1 MLLDVLIAAED
12 LGRLQEITRILVRFG
27 FDDVARRMGLVGL
40 LQRAGQ
46 ALNIETRGSA
56 DAGSTAR
63 RARLAL
69 EELGPTFVKLGQ
81 VLAGR
86 RDLLP
91 PEWIEELSRLQSR
104 VGTVPWEEL
113 RGQLEHDLGAAPEQ
127 VFEDLDIEPLAAGS
141 IAQVHT
147 ASLPD
152 GRAVVLKI
160 RRPGVEK
167 KVASDLRLLERLA
180 EILEREVEELRRF
193 RPTMVVRQFARSI
206 KAELDFTTEARN
218 TRLIARNMEGFP
230 ELVIP
235 EVFDEFTE
243 RSLLVLERIDGLP
256 ASDWPESPRREE
268 FDGPALA
275 ALGARAILKM
285 VFEDGVYHADPHPGN
300 LLFLEGGRVASPET
314 GMSARPEA
322 AGSTRGPARAAL
334 LDFGMIGRL
343 SDARR
348 EQFALLLA
356 AVVERDEEGL
366 VDTLLEWSDGGDT
379 DLEVLVQDCHDF
391 LDRYTG
397 HELQDIDVAALLLD
411 ITRMVRENDLVLPA
425 DVAGLIKVFLSLE
438 GLGRQLDPS
447 FNLDV
452 HVEPLARR
460 MMLRMRSPRRM
471 LVSNW
476 REVRRLAVSLPRDVR
491 KVVQRMRRGGFK
503 IELDL
508 ERLDTFGR
516 QLDHAANR
524 VTVGLITSSLIVGT
538 SIAMT
543 IDTGPQWFGIP
554 VLGFLGFAT
563 SFGVGVV
570 LLWSILR
577 SGIR

>member
-12 LGRLQEITRILVRFG
+12 LGRLREITRILLRFG

-46 ALNIETRGSA
+46 VLNIETIDSDFG
-56 DAGSTAR
+56 GSTAR

-86 RDLLP
+86 SDLLP
-91 PEWIEELSRLQSR
+91 PEWITELGQLQSK
-104 VGTVPWEEL
+104 VATVPWDEL
-113 RGQLEHDLGAAPEQ
+113 AVQLREDLGADPGA
-127 VFEDLDIEPLAAGS
+127 VFEDLELEPLAAGS
-141 IAQVHT
+141 MGQVHA

-152 GRAVVLKI
+152 GRRVVLKV

-167 KVASDLRLLERLA
+167 KVASDLRLLARLA
-180 EILEREVEELRRF
+180 ELLEKEVEELRRF
-193 RPTMVVRQFARSI
+193 RPTKVVRQFSRSI
-206 KAELDFTTEARN
+206 RAELDFTIEARN
-218 TRLIARNMEGFP
+218 TRLVARNLTDSP

-235 EVFDEFTE
+235 EVFDEYTTT
-243 RSLLVLERIDGLP
+243 SLLVLERIDGLS
-256 ASDWPESPRREE
+256 ASDWPISPRRSE
-268 FDGPALA
+268 FDGPAIA

-300 LLFLEGGRVASPET
+300 LIFLADG
-314 GMSARPEA
+314 
-322 AGSTRGPARAAL
+322 RAAL

-343 SDARR
+343 SEARR

-379 DLEVLVQDCHDF
+379 DLEALEQDCHDF

-411 ITRMVRENDLVLPA
+411 MTRMVRENDLALPA

-438 GLGRQLDPS
+438 GLGRQLDPGFS
-447 FNLDV
+447 LDE
-452 HVEPLARR
+452 HLEPVARR
-460 MMLRMRSPRRM
+460 MMLRLRSPKR
-471 LVSNW
+471 LLLSNW
-476 REVRRLAVSLPRDVR
+476 REVRRLAISLPRDVR
-491 KVVQRMRRGGFK
+491 KAAQRLRRGGFK
-503 IELDL
+503 VELDL
-508 ERLDTFGR
+508 ERLETFGR
-516 QLDHAANR
+516 RLEHAANR
-524 VTVGLITSSLIVGT
+524 VTVGLITSALIVGT
-538 SIAMT
+538 SISMT
-543 IDTGPQWFGIP
+543 IETEYTLFDLP

-563 SFGVGVV
+563 SFGIGLV

>member
-46 ALNIETRGSA
+46 LLNIETRSPE

-81 VLAGR
+81 VLASR

-91 PEWIEELSRLQSR
+91 PEWIDELSRLQSR
-104 VGTVPWEEL
+104 VATVPWEEL
-113 RGQLEHDLGAAPEQ
+113 RGQLEQDLGAPPEQ
-127 VFEDLDIEPLAAGS
+127 VFEDLDTEPLAAGS

-152 GRAVVLKI
+152 GRPVVLKI

-180 EILEREVEELRRF
+180 ETLEREVEELRRF
-193 RPTMVVRQFARSI
+193 RPTMVVRQFSRSI

-235 EVFDEFTE
+235 EVFDEYTE
-243 RSLLVLERIDGLP
+243 RGLLVLERIDGLP

-300 LLFLEGGRVASPET
+300 VLFLEGGRVAASGSGMGTRTGAEESSP
-314 GMSARPEA
+314 G
-322 AGSTRGPARAAL
+322 RAAL

-343 SDARR
+343 SEARR
-348 EQFALLLA
+348 EQFTLLLA

-379 DLEVLVQDCHDF
+379 DLEALVQDCQDF
-391 LDRYTG
+391 MDRYTG
-397 HELQDIDVAALLLD
+397 HELQDIDVASLLLD

-447 FNLDV
+447 FNLDA
-452 HVEPLARR
+452 HVEPMARR

-476 REVRRLAVSLPRDVR
+476 REVRRLAVALPRDLR
-491 KVVQRMRRGGFK
+491 KAIQRMRRGGFK

-543 IDTGPQWFGIP
+543 IDTGPTWFGIP
-554 VLGFLGFAT
+554 VLGFLGFGT
-563 SFGVGVV
+563 SFAVGVV

>member
-1 MLLDVLIAAED
+1 VLLDVLIAAED

-46 ALNIETRGSA
+46 LLNIETRSPE

-81 VLAGR
+81 VLASR

-91 PEWIEELSRLQSR
+91 PEWIDELSRLQSR
-104 VGTVPWEEL
+104 VATVPWEEL
-113 RGQLEHDLGAAPEQ
+113 RGQLEQDLGAPPEQ
-127 VFEDLDIEPLAAGS
+127 VFEDLDTEPLAAGS

-152 GRAVVLKI
+152 GRPVVLKI

-180 EILEREVEELRRF
+180 ETLEREVEELRRF
-193 RPTMVVRQFARSI
+193 RPTMVVRQFSRSI

-235 EVFDEFTE
+235 EVFDEYTE
-243 RSLLVLERIDGLP
+243 RGLLVLERIDGLP

-300 LLFLEGGRVASPET
+300 VLFLEGGRVAASGSGMGTRTGAEESSP
-314 GMSARPEA
+314 G
-322 AGSTRGPARAAL
+322 RAAL

-343 SDARR
+343 SEARR
-348 EQFALLLA
+348 EQFTLLLA

-379 DLEVLVQDCHDF
+379 DLEALVQDCQDF
-391 LDRYTG
+391 MDRYTG
-397 HELQDIDVAALLLD
+397 HELQDIDVASLLLD

-447 FNLDV
+447 FNLDA
-452 HVEPLARR
+452 HVEPMARR

-476 REVRRLAVSLPRDVR
+476 REVRRLAVALPRDLR
-491 KVVQRMRRGGFK
+491 KAIQRMRRGGFK

-543 IDTGPQWFGIP
+543 IDTGPTWFGIP
-554 VLGFLGFAT
+554 VLGFLGFGT
-563 SFGVGVV
+563 SFAVGVV